1 MDESGTELKNL
12 AKDNDSGGE
21 SDLDYSSDD
30 GSFDHLSASTPRT
43 PRSQK
48 RMKVEENRI
57 CRIRNRI
64 WIFLDVPQ
72 SSKLALAWAM
82 FIMFLII
89 LSAVAFCVETFPTF
103 TANPRPAF
111 FYIETVVVIIFT
123 IEFLGRLITC
133 PSKVQFAKG
142 WLNWVDFLAI
152 APYYVELVVPG
163 GPGLAWVRVLRL
175 TRIFRLFKLGRYQEG
190 FLLFYLTFRASIET
204 MFLGVVFLLIGM
216 VLFSSFLFY
225 AEQTYS
231 HFDED
236 NEEWYYD
243 DDTILAGS
251 LSFFQSIPHTFWWC
265 IVTMTTVGYGDTYP
279 ISPLGKLVGGLTFLA
294 GLAII
299 AFPIAILGGTF
310 LDLYLE
316 LENRKAEQSS
326 RLAARERMKKPDEEF
341 LEFLEPVRSIRSE
354 LEEVTTI
361 VNNMEALVATLKTR
375 KGDFNRA
382 INLFNVAEFDE
393 SKSGAQVENPGLK
406 DVIYE

>member
-1 MDESGTELKNL
+1 MDHSDTELKDFN
-12 AKDNDSGGE
+12 KGEDSGGE
-21 SDLDYSSDD
+21 SDLDYSSDED
-30 GSFDHLSASTPRT
+30 GEMLSSRT
-43 PRSQK
+43 PRAPGGERQRKS
-48 RMKVEENRI
+48 ENRI
-57 CRIRNRI
+57 CKLRNKL

-72 SSKLALAWAM
+72 SSRLAFVWAM

-111 FYIETVVVIIFT
+111 FYIETVVVLIFT
-123 IEFLGRLITC
+123 VEFLARLITC

-152 APYYVELVVPG
+152 APYYVELVLPG

-190 FLLFYLTFRASIET
+190 FLLFYLTFKASIET

-225 AEQTYS
+225 AEQSYS

-236 NEEWYYD
+236 EEEWYYD
-243 DDTILAGS
+243 DDTLLAGS

-279 ISPLGKLVGGLTFLA
+279 ISPLGKLVAGITFLA

-316 LENRKAEQSS
+316 MESRKKEQSI
-326 RLAARERMKKPDEEF
+326 RLAARKRLKEPNEEF
-341 LEFLEPVRSIRSE
+341 KDFLEPVRSIRNE
-354 LEEVTTI
+354 LEDISTI
-361 VNNMEALVATLKTR
+361 VAGMENLVATIKAR
-375 KGDFNRA
+375 QADFNRA
-382 INLFNVAEFDE
+382 INLFNVQEFDE
-393 SKSGAQVENPGLK
+393 AASGAQVDNPGLK
-406 DVIYE
+406 DIVYD